1 MTESA
6 TAEEQAL
13 AAAARNGD
21 KRAFNQL
28 INRNKASLYGLIRRY
43 VGNSDDAYDVLQ
55 ETFVSVWLSFSGY
68 DPRQSF
74 GPWIRTIAL
83 NKCRDL
89 SRRRTVRKRI
99 LQLFALE
106 PAEEATK
113 PEDRDGP
120 EDSQSGQRRLQK
132 LDRAIEQLPRHYK
145 EPLILTAFQGLTQRQ
160 VAEQLGVTT
169 KAVEVRLHRARKRL
183 HAILQIDADT

>member
-1 MTESA
+1 MTDSA
-6 TAEEQAL
+6 AAEEQLL

-28 INRNKASLYGLIRRY
+28 IDRYKSPLYGLIRRY

-55 ETFVSVWLSFSGY
+55 ETFVSVWLSFNGY

-83 NKCRDL
+83 NKCRDV
-89 SRRRTVRKRI
+89 SRRRTVRRRI

-106 PAEEATK
+106 PAEEATA
-113 PEDRDGP
+113 PEHWDGP
-120 EDSQSGQRRLQK
+120 EEGQSDQRRIQK
-132 LDRAIEQLPRHYK
+132 LDQAIEQLPRHYK
-145 EPLILTAFQGLTQRQ
+145 EPLILTAFHGLTQRQ
-160 VAEQLGVTT
+160 AAEQLGVTT

-183 HAILQIDADT
+183 HEILQVDAET